1 MAKRNPR
8 KHNPIHPGEVLR
20 HDFLEP
26 LGITA
31 YRLAKD
37 AGISAQ
43 HVGRVVHGTRGI
55 GADMAL
61 RLARYFGTSA
71 SLWMNLQARYDL
83 DTAED
88 ATGELIREQV
98 TPCEAA

>member
-1 MAKRNPR
+1 MATKK
-8 KHNPIHPGEVLR
+8 KHAPIHPGEVLK

-37 AGISAQ
+37 TGISAQ
-43 HVGRVVHGTRGI
+43 HVGRIVHGKRGI
-55 GADMAL
+55 GAETAL
-61 RLARYFGTSA
+61 RMARYFGTSA
-71 SLWMNLQARYDL
+71 EMWMNLQARYEL

-88 ATGELIREQV
+88 ELGRQIEKDV
-98 TPCEAA
+98 KPYEAA